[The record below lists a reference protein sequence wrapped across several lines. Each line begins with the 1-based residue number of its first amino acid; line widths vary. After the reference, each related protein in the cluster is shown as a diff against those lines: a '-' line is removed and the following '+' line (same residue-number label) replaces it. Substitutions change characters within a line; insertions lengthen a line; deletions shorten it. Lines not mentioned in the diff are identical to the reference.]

1 MPQRTVQR
9 LATAVIAEL
18 DPTYTLMYVQQGD
31 QLSDTQVNALVQGDG
46 ETLWDELAE
55 FESQN
60 RDDATDE
67 ILKRVSADVIRGWE
81 HDDDRDYEE
90 LHEKFLD
97 SEDAFKIRDLIAE
110 RDDSTWMRDLA
121 DQTPAVLLR
130 ITAIEEDDA
139 FAFVPVTPQ
148 QVLTTIGL
156 TADAHNVGEVAVVL
170 ENASPEFSVLMGYWI
185 VGADV
190 RGLVDLP
197 GDTQEVDIINP
208 YLYLGNPVMGHGY
221 VSDAPL
227 HGTVRIKGADL
238 RTDEQAYGYSINT
251 IYGAI
256 NASSFTAQVI
266 SVPPKDPRTQ

>member
-1 MPQRTVQR
+1 MPQRTVKR
-9 LATAVIAEL
+9 LAKAVIAEL
-18 DPTYTLMYVQQGD
+18 DPTYTLIYVQQGD
-31 QLSDTQVNALVQGDG
+31 RLSDKQVNALVQGDG
-46 ETLWDELAE
+46 EALWDESAE
-55 FESQN
+55 FECQN
-60 RDDATDE
+60 RDDATDDV
-67 ILKRVSADVIRGWE
+67 LKRVSADVIRGWE
-81 HDDDRDYEE
+81 TDDDRDYGE
-90 LHEKFLD
+90 LRARFLD
-97 SEDAFKIRDLIAE
+97 SERAFEIRELIAE

-148 QVLTTIGL
+148 QVLATVGL
-156 TADAHNVGEVAVVL
+156 EADAHNVAVVATVL
-170 ENASPEFSVLMGYWI
+170 DNTSPEFSVLMGYWI

-190 RGLVDLP
+190 RELFDLP
-197 GDTQEVDIINP
+197 ADTQEVDIINP

-266 SVPPKDPRTQ
+266 SVPTKGSRTQ